1 MANSSWSKALSRP
14 RFRATLFVPGSN
26 VRAMEKARALSCDAV
41 ILDLE
46 DAVGDGAKPAARA
59 AVRDAVAGRAFGPR
73 PTVVRI
79 NAPSS
84 EAGAEDIRAAS
95 GADAILVPKIAG
107 AADLAAARLLAGRTP
122 LWAMIET
129 PAAVLGLNAIA
140 TEAACLVLGAN
151 DLLKAL
157 GARHRPDRAN
167 LQVAMALTVTAA
179 RAHGRIALDSV
190 HNDLADTEGFLAA
203 CAQGRDFGFDG
214 KTVIH
219 PDQIAPAQRAFAPSP
234 EETARARR
242 LLDAFALPEN
252 QDKGVIAFEGRMV
265 ERLDAE
271 LARHL
276 LDEDS

>member
-1 MANSSWSKALSRP
+1 MSDARRTQGAKGP
-14 RFRATLFVPGSN
+14 RLRATLFVPGSN
-26 VRAMEKARALSCDAV
+26 ARAMEKARTLSCDAV

-46 DAVGDGAKPAARA
+46 DAVGDGAKQTARA
-59 AVRDAVAGRAFGPR
+59 AVHDAVAARAFGAR

-79 NAPSS
+79 NAPGS

-95 GADAILVPKIAG
+95 GADAILVPKVTG

-140 TEAACLVLGAN
+140 AEATCLVLGAN

-167 LQVAMALTVTAA
+167 LQAAMALTVTAA

-219 PDQIAPAQRAFAPSP
+219 PGQIAPAQRAFAPSP

-242 LLDAFALPEN
+242 LLDAFALPAN
-252 QDKGVIAFEGRMV
+252 RDKGAIAFEGRMV

-271 LARHL
+271 IAQRL